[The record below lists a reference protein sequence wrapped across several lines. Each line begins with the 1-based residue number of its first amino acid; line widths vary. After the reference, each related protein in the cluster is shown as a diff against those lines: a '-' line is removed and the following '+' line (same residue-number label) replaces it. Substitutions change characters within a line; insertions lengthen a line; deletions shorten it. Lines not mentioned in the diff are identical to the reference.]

1 MVTST
6 SAKRREIAKKR
17 ELAEQRLASREAIVK
32 AVLGMFS
39 YVWDWIE
46 SRNVDKHAVTM
57 FTLYYMVYLIM
68 WAERF
73 AAANSSKSGLEV
85 AAIIA
90 AVHAPYMALQTFGL
104 RFYFNDRPKYLVRD
118 EPEIE

>member
-6 SAKRREIAKKR
+6 VKRREYAKKR
-17 ELAEQRLASREAIVK
+17 ELAAQRLAYREAIVK
-32 AVLGMFS
+32 AVLDIFS
-39 YVWDWIE
+39 YIWDWVE
-46 SRNVDKHAVTM
+46 SRKIDKHVVTA

-73 AAANSSKSGLEV
+73 ASANSGKSGLEV

-90 AVHAPYMALQTFGL
+90 AVHAPYMALQTFVL
-104 RFYFNDRPKYLVRD
+104 RFYFNDRPKYIVRD